1 MLSLV
6 NQKLALVRPGLQSN
20 FIGDN
25 PGVMVYALRFC
36 LYLLVAG
43 AGAFAFSVWLT
54 PVRPVV
60 NAVLRLLRLISS
72 LSSVDGGLERRICSA
87 PG

>member
-20 FIGDN
+20 SIGDN

-43 AGAFAFSVWLT
+43 AFAFSVWLT
-54 PVRPVV
+54 PLRPVV
-60 NAVLRLLRLISS
+60 NAVFAIVAAYLVIIVGRRRLGTKNL
-72 LSSVDGGLERRICSA
+72 
-87 PG
+87 

>member
-1 MLSLV
+1 MLSWV

-20 FIGDN
+20 SIGDN

-54 PVRPVV
+54 PLRPVV
-60 NAVLRLLRLISS
+60 NAVFAIVAAYLVIIVGRRRLGTKNL
-72 LSSVDGGLERRICSA
+72 
-87 PG
+87 